1 MSYSTELT
9 YDCMGIL
16 HYGAGLVTGGDL
28 VEACRATLQLLQN
41 TENFHFE
48 FIDFSEVTELRIT
61 ADEFDQIVANDHF
74 AAVFRPEAVVVI
86 VAPRDD
92 VFATGKE
99 WERRV
104 EGLGWK
110 IHISRSRE
118 EGDQWLKE
126 NYPAPRPQRVSA
138 PETVPPPAGSQTFA

>member
-9 YDCMGIL
+9 DDYMGIL
-16 HYGAGLVTGGDL
+16 HYGAGLVTGAEL

-41 TENFHFE
+41 TENFHFD

-74 AAVFRPEAVVVI
+74 AAVFRPDAVVVI

-92 VFATGKE
+92 VFETATE

-104 EGLGWK
+104 QDLGWK
-110 IHISRSRE
+110 TYISRSRADADE
-118 EGDQWLKE
+118 WLRQ
-126 NYPAPRPQRVSA
+126 NYPSPKKAQVAPS
-138 PETVPPPAGSQTFA
+138 ESESSPA